1 MKNLNVNSI
10 VEAKAEYTK
19 QLQSIMTEP
28 LYTKII
34 SMYTACE
41 ETPDDEKQ
49 NTLVEMQKRM
59 QEVPNWNQYNIE
71 TLSRDVTK
79 NCSYFNDLLAAVF
92 VSNVKIL
99 TSIRMSKSKRVQI
112 KMPTNEHFIHNAFV
126 KIAEDIFENPRI
138 LKKESVALKKE
149 LYVIIHDAIHNAI
162 RTLLPLQHIL
172 QNYMADSDSDSD
184 SDSDE
189 PAAEEGEEDMPPP
202 DGFGDEYQ
210 GDDDEAQQDDFNEA
224 EGMPMNDSHE
234 HGEGD
239 AFGESCEVPS
249 EEGQQPAEQPP
260 EAKDFF
266 DNPHE
271 TKQVQIQE
279 KGAYKESPFNEL
291 QDDCGEE
298 DIKT

>member
-19 QLQSIMTEP
+19 QLQSIMTEA
-28 LYTKII
+28 LYSKVI
-34 SMYTACE
+34 SMYNVCE
-41 ETPDDEKQ
+41 ETPDEEKQ

-79 NCSYFNDLLAAVF
+79 NCSYFSDLLAAVF

-126 KIAEDIFENPRI
+126 KIAEEIFENPRI
-138 LKKESVALKKE
+138 LKKESIALKKE
-149 LYVIIHDAIHNAI
+149 MYIMIHDAIHNAI

-172 QNYMADSDSDSD
+172 QNYMADSDSDSE
-184 SDSDE
+184 SDADE
-189 PAAEEGEEDMPPP
+189 PAAEEDENDMPPP
-202 DGFGDEYQ
+202 DGFADE
-210 GDDDEAQQDDFNEA
+210 GDDTPQDDFDEA
-224 EGMPMNDSHE
+224 EGMNEPQD
-234 HGEGD
+234 EG
-239 AFGESCEVPS
+239 FGEEACDAPV
-249 EEGQQPAEQPP
+249 EGIQQPQES
-260 EAKDFF
+260 KDFF

-279 KGAYKESPFNEL
+279 KGVFKESPFNEL
-291 QDDCGEE
+291 HDDCGDD

>member
-28 LYTKII
+28 LYMKVV

-41 ETPDDEKQ
+41 ETPDEEKQ

-79 NCSYFNDLLAAVF
+79 NCSYFSDLLAAVF

-112 KMPTNEHFIHNAFV
+112 KMPSNEHFIHNAFV

-138 LKKESVALKKE
+138 LKKDSVTLKKE
-149 LYVIIHDAIHNAI
+149 LYIIIHDAIHNAI

-172 QNYMADSDSDSD
+172 QNYMADSDTDSD
-184 SDSDE
+184 SDADE
-189 PAAEEGEEDMPPP
+189 QAPDEGDEEDMPPP
-202 DGFGDEYQ
+202 DGFDEP
-210 GDDDEAQQDDFNEA
+210 EEDFNED
-224 EGMPMNDSHE
+224 MPMNE
-234 HGEGD
+234 ENTPE
-239 AFGESCEVPS
+239 ESCEEPPV
-249 EEGQQPAEQPP
+249 EEGQQQVEQPP

-271 TKQVQIQE
+271 PSETKQVHIQE
-279 KGAYKESPFNEL
+279 KGAFRESPFNEL
-291 QDDCGEE
+291 QDECGED

>member
-28 LYTKII
+28 LYTKVL

-41 ETPDDEKQ
+41 ETPDEEKQ

-71 TLSRDVTK
+71 TLSREVTK

-138 LKKESVALKKE
+138 LKKDSVVLKKE
-149 LYVIIHDAIHNAI
+149 LYIIIHDAIHNAI

-184 SDSDE
+184 SDADE
-189 PAAEEGEEDMPPP
+189 PADEEDMPSP

-210 GDDDEAQQDDFNEA
+210 GGDDDEPNEA
-224 EGMPMNDSHE
+224 EGMPMNDSQTHE
-234 HGEGD
+234 EGD
-239 AFGESCEVPS
+239 AFGESCEVSP
-249 EEGQQPAEQPP
+249 EEGEQPVEQP
-260 EAKDFF
+260 QEAKDFF

-279 KGAYKESPFNEL
+279 KGTYKESPFNEL
-291 QDDCGEE
+291 QDDCDED

>member
-28 LYTKII
+28 LYSKVI
-34 SMYTACE
+34 STYLACE
-41 ETPDDEKQ
+41 ETPDEEKQ

-79 NCSYFNDLLAAVF
+79 NCSYFSDLLAAVF

-126 KIAEDIFENPRI
+126 KIAEELFENPRI

-149 LYVIIHDAIHNAI
+149 IYIIIHEAIHNAI

-172 QNYMADSDSDSD
+172 QNYMADSDSESESD
-184 SDSDE
+184 SEE
-189 PAAEEGEEDMPPP
+189 PVPEDGEDNLPPP
-202 DGFGDEYQ
+202 DGFGDEEEPQANYEEETEHQ
-210 GDDDEAQQDDFNEA
+210 DEEIV
-224 EGMPMNDSHE
+224 ENDYE
-234 HGEGD
+234 
-239 AFGESCEVPS
+239 PPT
-249 EEGQQPAEQPP
+249 EEGVEQPQ
-260 EAKDFF
+260 ETKDFF

-279 KGAYKESPFNEL
+279 KGSFKESPFNEL
-291 QDDCGEE
+291 QDDCGED

>member
-1 MKNLNVNSI
+1 MIIMKNLNVNSI

-28 LYTKII
+28 LYAKVM
-34 SMYTACE
+34 SMYVACE
-41 ETPDDEKQ
+41 ETPDEEKQ
-49 NTLVEMQKRM
+49 NTLVEMQKKM

-71 TLSRDVTK
+71 TLSREVTK
-79 NCSYFNDLLAAVF
+79 NCSYFSDLLAAVF

-126 KIAEDIFENPRI
+126 KIAEDVFENPRI
-138 LKKESVALKKE
+138 LKKDSVMLKKE
-149 LYVIIHDAIHNAI
+149 LYSIIHDAIHNAI

-172 QNYMADSDSDSD
+172 QNYMADSDSDSE
-184 SDSDE
+184 SDTEE
-189 PAAEEGEEDMPPP
+189 PVDEEGEDDMPPP
-202 DGFGDEYQ
+202 EGFGGDEYRD
-210 GDDDEAQQDDFNEA
+210 GDDTEPQDDFNET
-224 EGMPMNDSHE
+224 EDHQ
-234 HGEGD
+234 GEGQ
-239 AFGESCEVPS
+239 GEESCDVPT
-249 EEGQQPAEQPP
+249 QQPENESH

-291 QDDCGEE
+291 QDCEE
-298 DIKT
+298 DDIRT

>member
-1 MKNLNVNSI
+1 MIIMKNLNVNSI
-10 VEAKAEYTK
+10 VEAKTEYTK

-28 LYTKII
+28 LYTKVI

-41 ETPDDEKQ
+41 ELPDEEKQ

-79 NCSYFNDLLAAVF
+79 NCSYFSDLLAAVF

-112 KMPTNEHFIHNAFV
+112 KMPSNEHFIHNAFV

-138 LKKESVALKKE
+138 LKKDSVTLKKE
-149 LYVIIHDAIHNAI
+149 LYIIIHDSIHNAI

-172 QNYMADSDSDSD
+172 QNYMADSDTDSD
-184 SDSDE
+184 SDSDAGE
-189 PAAEEGEEDMPPP
+189 QVPDEGGEDDMPPP
-202 DGFGDEYQ
+202 DGFGD
-210 GDDDEAQQDDFNEA
+210 DEAPEEDFNEA
-224 EGMPMNDSHE
+224 EGMPMNDSQE
-234 HGEGD
+234 NTPE
-239 AFGESCEVPS
+239 ETCEAPP
-249 EEGQQPAEQPP
+249 EEGERPVEQPP

-271 TKQVQIQE
+271 TKQVHIQE
-279 KGAYKESPFNEL
+279 KGAFKESPFNEL
-291 QDDCGEE
+291 QDECGED

>member
-1 MKNLNVNSI
+1 VIIMKNLNVNSI

-19 QLQSIMTEP
+19 QLQSIMTEA
-28 LYTKII
+28 LYSKVI
-34 SMYTACE
+34 SMYNVCE
-41 ETPDDEKQ
+41 ETPDEEKQ

-79 NCSYFNDLLAAVF
+79 NCSYFSDLLAAVF

-126 KIAEDIFENPRI
+126 KIAEEIFENPRI
-138 LKKESVALKKE
+138 LKKESIALKKE
-149 LYVIIHDAIHNAI
+149 MYIMIHDAIHSAI

-172 QNYMADSDSDSD
+172 QNYMADSDSDSE
-184 SDSDE
+184 SDADE
-189 PAAEEGEEDMPPP
+189 PAAEEDENDMPPP
-202 DGFGDEYQ
+202 DGFADE
-210 GDDDEAQQDDFNEA
+210 GDDTPQDDFDEA
-224 EGMPMNDSHE
+224 EGMNEPQD
-234 HGEGD
+234 EG
-239 AFGESCEVPS
+239 FGEEACDAPV
-249 EEGQQPAEQPP
+249 EGIQQPQES
-260 EAKDFF
+260 KDFF

-279 KGAYKESPFNEL
+279 KGVFKESPFNEL
-291 QDDCGEE
+291 HDDCGDD